1 MSHSA
6 KAQKTGIAEKTA
18 KVEKNGKQAEAPLSA
33 ETASRENAI
42 HPVKGIDH
50 AFILV
55 NNLEKSAESFRQLG
69 FTLSPRGLHSKEQG
83 TANYTVMFQND
94 YFELLGIVEE
104 TEANRQKKQDL
115 ENYGEGLYA
124 IAGRI
129 DNALQAAHSLTEL
142 GFGVTKVQNFS
153 RPVDLGGGKQGLAA
167 FSTVAFK
174 KNEVPNGQ
182 VFMCEQKT
190 RDMVWRSELMTHENG
205 AIALQSIIL
214 LSSEPEKTAKR
225 YARLFKDGKIA
236 EDDGEFVVSTG
247 QNSAIIRIVPKDA
260 KNRLSSGFEIGKVA
274 NHAYAGLGIFVK
286 NIDDTKTVL
295 KKNGVAF
302 ADRGEKT
309 IVVSPQ
315 FASGAT
321 IEFTEKQ

>member
-6 KAQKTGIAEKTA
+6 KAQKTGIAEKNT
-18 KVEKNGKQAEAPLSA
+18 KVRETGKQAEAPTSA
-33 ETASRENAI
+33 KTASRGHAI

-55 NNLEKSAESFRQLG
+55 NNLGKSAQSFRQLG

-104 TEANRQKKQDL
+104 TAANRQKKQDL

-129 DNALQAAHSLTEL
+129 DNALAAAQSLTEL
-142 GFGVTKVQNFS
+142 GFGVTEVQNFS
-153 RPVDLGGGKQGLAA
+153 RPVDLAGGKQGLAA

-182 VFMCEQKT
+182 VFMCEHKT

-205 AIALQSIIL
+205 AIALQSVIL

-225 YARLFKDGKIA
+225 YERLFKDGKIA
-236 EDDGEFVVSTG
+236 ENDGEIVVSTG
-247 QNSAIIRIVPKDA
+247 PNSAIIRIIPKGAD
-260 KNRLSSGFEIGKVA
+260 KRLSSGFEIGKVA
-274 NHAYAGLGIFVK
+274 KYAYAGLGIFVK
-286 NIDDTKTVL
+286 NLDDTKTVL
-295 KKNGVAF
+295 KKNGITF
-302 ADRGEKT
+302 ADRSEKT
-309 IVVSPQ
+309 IVIPPQ
-315 FASGAT
+315 FASGAI

>member
-6 KAQKTGIAEKTA
+6 KAQKTGIAEKKIKFA
-18 KVEKNGKQAEAPLSA
+18 KNGKQAEAPLA
-33 ETASRENAI
+33 GEIATRGNVV

-94 YFELLGIVEE
+94 YFELLGIIEE
-104 TEANRQKKQDL
+104 TAANRQKKQDL

-129 DNALQAAHSLTEL
+129 DNALAAAQSLTEL
-142 GFGVTKVQNFS
+142 GFDVTKVQNFS
-153 RPVDLGGGKQGLAA
+153 RPVDLGGGKQGVAA

-205 AIALQSIIL
+205 AIALQSVIL

-236 EDDGEFVVSTG
+236 ETDGEIIVSTG
-247 QNSAIIRIVPKDA
+247 RNSAIIRIIPKEA
-260 KNRLSSGFEIGKVA
+260 NSRLSSGFEIGKVA

-286 NIDDTKTVL
+286 NLDETKTVL
-295 KKNGVAF
+295 KKNGVTF
-302 ADRGEKT
+302 ADRNEKT
-309 IVVSPQ
+309 IVIPPR
-315 FASGAT
+315 FASGAI
-321 IEFTEKQ
+321 IEFTEK

>member
-6 KAQKTGIAEKTA
+6 KAQKTGIAENKT
-18 KVEKNGKQAEAPLSA
+18 KFTKNGKQAEAPLA
-33 ETASRENAI
+33 GEIASRGHAI

-55 NNLEKSAESFRQLG
+55 NNLEKSADSFRQLG

-104 TEANRQKKQDL
+104 TAANRQKKQDL

-129 DNALQAAHSLTEL
+129 DNALQTAQNLTEL
-142 GFGVTKVQNFS
+142 GFGVTEVQNFS
-153 RPVDLGGGKQGLAA
+153 RPVDLAGGKQGVAA

-205 AIALQSIIL
+205 AIALQSVIL

-236 EDDGEFVVSTG
+236 ENDGEIVVSTG
-247 QNSAIIRIVPKDA
+247 QNSAIIRIIPKED
-260 KNRLSSGFEIGKVA
+260 NSRLSSGFEIGKIA

-286 NIDDTKTVL
+286 NLDETKTVL

-302 ADRGEKT
+302 ADRSEKT
-309 IVVSPQ
+309 IVIPPR
-315 FASGAT
+315 FASGAI
-321 IEFTEKQ
+321 IEFTEK

>member
-6 KAQKTGIAEKTA
+6 KAQKTGIAEKKT
-18 KVEKNGKQAEAPLSA
+18 KFGKNGKQAEAALSG
-33 ETASRENAI
+33 ERASRGKVV

-50 AFILV
+50 VFILV
-55 NNLEKSAESFRQLG
+55 NNLGKSAENFRQLG
-69 FTLSPRGLHSKEQG
+69 FTLSPRGLHSKAQG

-104 TEANRQKKQDL
+104 TAANRQKKQDL

-129 DNALQAAHSLTEL
+129 DNALQAAQNLTEL
-142 GFGVTKVQNFS
+142 GFGVTEVQNFS
-153 RPVDLGGGKQGLAA
+153 RPVDLAGGKQGVAA

-205 AIALQSIIL
+205 AIALQSVIL

-236 EDDGEFVVSTG
+236 ENDGEIIVSTG
-247 QNSAIIRIVPKDA
+247 QNSAIIRIVPKEA
-260 KNRLSSGFEIGKVA
+260 NSRLSSGFEIGKIA

-286 NIDDTKTVL
+286 NLDETKTVL
-295 KKNGVAF
+295 KKNGVTF
-302 ADRGEKT
+302 ADRNEKT
-309 IVVSPQ
+309 IVIPPR
-315 FASGAT
+315 FASGAI
-321 IEFTEKQ
+321 IEFTEK